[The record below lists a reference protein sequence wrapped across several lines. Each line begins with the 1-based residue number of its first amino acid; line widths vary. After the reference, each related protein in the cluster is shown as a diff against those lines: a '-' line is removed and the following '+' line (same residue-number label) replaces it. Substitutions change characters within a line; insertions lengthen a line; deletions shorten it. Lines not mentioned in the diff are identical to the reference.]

1 MEIGTQHKYG
11 FNILLDFK
19 PAESP
24 MRPETAEIMR
34 QRAASLDADTCG
46 TVYGFPL
53 ADLLAKPIKIIQSP
67 RVSASEALRVIER
80 FHDLAGGCR
89 PLRNVLQPKREGRRP
104 HAERV
109 SGRRR

>member
-80 FHDLAGGCR
+80 FHDLLADADLFETFC
-89 PLRNVLQPKREGRRP
+89 NQNEKDAAHMPKK
-104 HAERV
+104 
-109 SGRRR
+109 